1 MALIRKSKFN
11 RDFTSY
17 RKTLITQG
25 SEVKIRMEMV
35 QWPPR
40 HPPPPPAPASVT
52 WEEGQ
57 GRENKAG

>member
-35 QWPPR
+35 QWPTR
-40 HPPPPPAPASVT
+40 HPPPPVPT
-52 WEEGQ
+52 CENWKEDQ
-57 GRENKAG
+57 GRENRAG